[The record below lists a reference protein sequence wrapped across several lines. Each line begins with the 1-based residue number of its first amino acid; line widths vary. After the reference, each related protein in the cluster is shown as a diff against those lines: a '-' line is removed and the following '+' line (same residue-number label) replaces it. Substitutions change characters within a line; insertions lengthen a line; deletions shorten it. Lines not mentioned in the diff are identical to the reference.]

1 MVDTSTR
8 SIFDACHHIFC
19 PSKRFQNHCDLFWEK
34 ANCSYYQPVIF
45 PTISCVKQVTM
56 IVMEGIKEVAMIS
69 HMVMGDN
76 HDHII
81 MLKCNYCLI
90 FILFVV

>member
-1 MVDTSTR
+1 
-8 SIFDACHHIFC
+8 
-19 PSKRFQNHCDLFWEK
+19 
-34 ANCSYYQPVIF
+34 
-45 PTISCVKQVTM
+45 M
-56 IVMEGIKEVAMIS
+56 IVMEGMKEVAMIS

-90 FILFVV
+90 FILFVVYSIKIKIYEYVRQIIYNG